1 MIQKHSF
8 QTLYLEQKYGKTKTE
23 RIKNK
28 KILWKKIGNSGN
40 ENIEIYLIE
49 NDVPFVFEFDTFF
62 EGRRAYLKLN
72 ITFIGCGQF
81 WFMLF
86 KALL

>member
-23 RIKNK
+23 RNKNK
-28 KILWKKIGNSGN
+28 KILWKKTGNSGN
-40 ENIEIYLIE
+40 ENVQVFLID
-49 NDVPFVFEFDTFF
+49 NDVPFVFEFDTLF

-72 ITFIGCGQF
+72 ITFIVCGQF
-81 WFMLF
+81 CFILLISLF
-86 KALL
+86 

>member
-8 QTLYLEQKYGKTKTE
+8 QTLYLEQKFGKTKIE
-23 RIKNK
+23 RNKNK

-40 ENIEIYLIE
+40 ENVQVFLID

-62 EGRRAYLKLN
+62 EGRRAYLKFN
-72 ITFIGCGQF
+72 VTFIRCGKF
-81 WFMLF
+81 
-86 KALL
+86 